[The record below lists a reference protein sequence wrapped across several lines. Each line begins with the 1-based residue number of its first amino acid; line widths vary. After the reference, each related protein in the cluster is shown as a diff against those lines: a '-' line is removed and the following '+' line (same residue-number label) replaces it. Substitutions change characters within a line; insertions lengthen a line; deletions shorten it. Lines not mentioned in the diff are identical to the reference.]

1 MKSTLLCSLLAVLAA
16 ILVFSASPAPRAQGA
31 ATTPVP
37 VVIAP
42 SVVRYKVIDL
52 GKIVL
57 PASGTEAAILERLL
71 NEHAA
76 QGWHVVATTGTL
88 VILKR

>member
-1 MKSTLLCSLLAVLAA
+1 MKTSVLCSFLAA
-16 ILVFSASPAPRAQGA
+16 LGAFVVFSHSSPPRAQN

-37 VVIAP
+37 VVITP
-42 SVVRYKVIDL
+42 SVVRYQVIDL

-57 PASGTEAAILERLL
+57 PANGTEAAILERLL

>member
-1 MKSTLLCSLLAVLAA
+1 MKTSVLCSFLAA
-16 ILVFSASPAPRAQGA
+16 LGAFVVFSHSSPSRAQNA

-37 VVIAP
+37 VVITP
-42 SVVRYKVIDL
+42 SVVRYQVIDL

-57 PASGTEAAILERLL
+57 PANGTEAAILERLL

-88 VILKR
+88 IILKR